1 MKLTIKQLKQL
12 IKEQIEDGGEHVAGV
27 EDKTTLELATE
38 IEELKET
45 VEELKSRIEDL
56 ESDMREVSVDG
67 PKSEMRLKNKW

>member
-12 IKEQIEDGGEHVAGV
+12 IKEQIEEGDGYGNPAPV

-38 IEELKET
+38 IVELKET

-56 ESDMREVSVDG
+56 ESNMNSVLRETG
-67 PKSEMRLKNKW
+67 LKQPW